1 MRASLHQ
8 ILRMM
13 SASKHSR
20 TLRSGRLHAGTMAPE
35 PDA

>member
-1 MRASLHQ
+1 MRAFSHQ

-13 SASKHSR
+13 FASKHSR
-20 TLRSGRLHAGTMAPE
+20 TLRSGRLHAGTIAPE